1 MWGSN
6 KDGFMTTFD
15 ENKENHVLKEFTKV
29 EKLTAII
36 TNEIN
41 KNDGTYTEVFINCN
55 LVILIIKSKKDVQ
68 YQIQSNYSRKL

>member
-6 KDGFMTTFD
+6 KDAFMTTSD
-15 ENKENHVLKEFTKV
+15 ENKENNVLKEFTKV
-29 EKLTAII
+29 EKFTANI

-41 KNDGTYTEVFINCN
+41 KNDGTYTEGFINCN